1 MNEAQIIMFCAIQRA
16 VVETAAT
23 TPNGYARVLAQI
35 SPASVTSREIVSSS
49 LREDR

>member
-1 MNEAQIIMFCAIQRA
+1 MFCAIQRA

-23 TPNGYARVLAQI
+23 TPNGGYARVLAQI